1 MGIPESQLEVWSHQ
15 GSIKQS
21 AATYNSIKDALETPS
36 AAYHGKNYQVFLQG
50 SYGNDTNI
58 YSESDVDVVI
68 RLDDVYYTDLT
79 SLSPED
85 KAIYDQARIPGTY
98 AYDQYKK
105 DVIKALTNRFGSDVK
120 VGDKAI
126 AVAPNGS
133 RRKADVI
140 AAMQFRR
147 YWSFKSSQD
156 AQYTEG
162 ICFFNGAGERIAN
175 YPKQHSQNL
184 TAKHQG
190 SNRWLKPMVRVLKN
204 IRSKLVDDGT
214 LQPGVAPSYYLESL
228 LYNVPNDKFSSSYV
242 DSFVNAINWIQ
253 NEAEKSKLVCA
264 NEQYYLLRSGTPT
277 CWEGTDAEAFINASI
292 DLWNTW

>member
-1 MGIPESQLEVWSHQ
+1 MGIPESQLETWSHQ

-21 AATYNSIKDALETPS
+21 AATYHSIKDALKTAS
-36 AAYHGKNYQVFLQG
+36 AAYHSKNYQVFLQG

-68 RLDDVYYTDLT
+68 RLDDVYYSDLT

-85 KAIYDQARIPGTY
+85 KAIYDQARITATY

-105 DVIKALTNRFGSDVK
+105 DVIKALTDRFGSDVK
-120 VGDKAI
+120 VGGKAI
-126 AVAPNGS
+126 VVAANGS

-140 AAMQFRR
+140 VAMQFRR
-147 YWSFKSSQD
+147 YWNFKSIYN

-162 ICFFNGAGERIAN
+162 ICFFNRAGELIAN

-184 TAKHQG
+184 TVKHQ
-190 SNRWLKPMVRVLKN
+190 SCNQLLKPMVRILKN
-204 IRSKLVDDGT
+204 IRSKLVDDGI
-214 LQPGVAPSYYLESL
+214 LRPGVAPSYYLEGL
-228 LYNVPNDKFSSSYV
+228 LYNVPNDRFNSCYA
-242 DSFVNAINWIQ
+242 DSFVNAMNWIQ
-253 NEAEKSKLVCA
+253 NEADRTKLVCA
-264 NEQYYLLRSGTPT
+264 NEQYHLLRSGTPT
-277 CWEGTDAEAFINASI
+277 CWESADAEAFISTSI